1 MLVNVPHSAVQ
12 QASSRPFVL
21 HTLFRELTRRASN
34 RYRLDPLNKSER
46 RVHEGGLLGARLI
59 WTRLTPI
66 DVTEMVCA
74 VDRQLLQII
83 LPATSAASTGA
94 KSESVE

>member
-46 RVHEGGLLGARLI
+46 RVAR
-59 WTRLTPI
+59 RR
-66 DVTEMVCA
+66 VAGCA
-74 VDRQLLQII
+74 VDLDASDADLRNRNGLRRRS
-83 LPATSAASTGA
+83 SAGA
-94 KSESVE
+94 DNLARDVGCLDWR